1 LLRFPADRILS
12 ATDPGGEG
20 MSDQK
25 PDGGYSRSNWPK
37 YLLIYLLVGG
47 AIYAVVYFLFF
58 ADGYGS

>member
-1 LLRFPADRILS
+1 
-12 ATDPGGEG
+12 

-25 PDGGYSRSNWPK
+25 PDGGYSKSKWPK

-58 ADGYGS
+58 SDGYGS